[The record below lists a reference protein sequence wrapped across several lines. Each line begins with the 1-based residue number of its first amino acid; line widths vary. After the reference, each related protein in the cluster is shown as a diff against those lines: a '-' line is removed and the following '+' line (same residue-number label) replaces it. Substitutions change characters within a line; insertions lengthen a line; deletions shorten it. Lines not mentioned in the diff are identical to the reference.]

1 MNEVLA
7 QSVQSNATGIWITAA
22 FAVCF
27 GCIVAGSIGAALL
40 KNLLHAVLFLAL
52 ALLGVAGLF
61 LMLSSTFLFVV
72 QILVYVGGVVILLI
86 FGVMLTTKMA
96 QPTMPARNQQ
106 AVPAA
111 LLTIILFVATAY
123 VLVTQ
128 PWSIASQPPNVPLAD
143 IGVGLLQKY
152 VLPFEIISVVLLVAM
167 VGAIVLARRE
177 PESK

>member
-1 MNEVLA
+1 M
-7 QSVQSNATGIWITAA
+7 GAA
-22 FAVCF
+22 FAVSF
-27 GCIVAGSIGAALL
+27 GLVVAGSLGAALL

-86 FGVMLTTKMA
+86 FGVMLTSKMA
-96 QPTMPARNQQ
+96 QPDIPPRNRQTL
-106 AVPAA
+106 AAA
-111 LLTIILFVATAY
+111 LLALLLFCATAY
-123 VLVTQ
+123 VLTTH
-128 PWSIASQPPNVPLAD
+128 PWMVSAEPPAVPVAE

-152 VLPFEIISVVLLVAM
+152 VLPFEIVSVVLLVAM